1 MRTLLCATDLGPGS
15 EPAAARA
22 LALSEALGARLVVL
36 HVIERPNAAT
46 RVEQHVRALISGA
59 GDVLDS
65 GERAGRIEANEAL
78 LRRFAGHVTS
88 ARPVEWSVA
97 AGAITTSIV
106 DKANE
111 VDADLIVV
119 GCGQLRGVLGTTAER
134 VAKRSARPVLI
145 AKSDGARPY
154 ASLVSG
160 ADFSD
165 ASGRALVL
173 AQKLAP
179 GARCFAVYALEPIF
193 EQRLRWAGADATA
206 ISDYRRQLVEIALAD
221 LNAQIESLPNVTP
234 PELSA
239 RFGAADHVLLEAARQ
254 TDADLIALGA
264 VSVRGVGQYL
274 LGSVAARVARQSEQD
289 VLLVP

>member
-1 MRTLLCATDLGPGS
+1 MRTRATDLSPGS

-46 RVEQHVRALISGA
+46 RIEQRVRALMSGTA
-59 GDVLDS
+59 DVLDS

-78 LRRFAGHVTS
+78 LQRFAGHVTD

-106 DKANE
+106 DHANQ
-111 VDADLIVV
+111 VDAELIVI
-119 GCGQLRGVLGTTAER
+119 GCGEARGVLGTTAER
-134 VAKRSARPVLI
+134 VVKRSGRPVLI

-154 ASLVSG
+154 ASLVVG

-165 ASGRALVL
+165 ASGRALAL

-179 GARCFAVYALEPIF
+179 GAPCLAVYALEPIF
-193 EQRLRWAGADATA
+193 EHRLRWSGADATA
-206 ISDYRRQLVEIALAD
+206 VTEYRRQLVEIALAD
-221 LNAQIESLPNVTP
+221 LDAHVATLPDVQRPQT
-234 PELSA
+234 SA

-254 TDADLIALGA
+254 ASADLIALGA
-264 VSVRGVGQYL
+264 VSVRSVGQYL
-274 LGSVAARVARQSEQD
+274 IGSVAARVARQSEQD